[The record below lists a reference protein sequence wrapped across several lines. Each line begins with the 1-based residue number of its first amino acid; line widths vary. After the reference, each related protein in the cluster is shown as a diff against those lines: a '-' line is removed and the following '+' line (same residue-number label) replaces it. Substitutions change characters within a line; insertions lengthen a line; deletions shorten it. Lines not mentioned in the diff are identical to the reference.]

1 MIRKI
6 KNILKKLDDWFLDLV
21 IQAFFPKWPDQD
33 FEPDW
38 FEEPDWLAK
47 LEPDQEQ
54 PVVEPPRIMVFVNKS
69 ANNWKKMHD
78 LPMRR
83 RIKRRK

>member
-6 KNILKKLDDWFLDLV
+6 KKILKKLDDWFLDLV
-21 IQAFFPKWPDQD
+21 IQAFFPRLPDQNSK
-33 FEPDW
+33 PDW
-38 FEEPDWLAK
+38 LEEPDWLAE
-47 LEPDQEQ
+47 LELDQKQ

-69 ANNWKKMHD
+69 ANNWKKMHG

-83 RIKRRK
+83 HIKRRK